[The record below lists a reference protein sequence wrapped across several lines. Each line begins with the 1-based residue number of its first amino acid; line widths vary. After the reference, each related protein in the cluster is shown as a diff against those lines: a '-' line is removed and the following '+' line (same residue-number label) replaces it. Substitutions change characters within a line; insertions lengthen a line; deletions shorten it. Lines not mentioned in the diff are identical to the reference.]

1 MDLSLFTKSYAI
13 NENTTLLEFVDS
25 LRKRILNESSNCSR
39 CDVIADRYFK
49 NSLKQNIQSSR
60 ELRFR
65 KHFNDETKFPGDFRS
80 TFLTN
85 SVNNDDLQVYLAEN
99 FLETPIFQKH
109 LVIKY
114 NDSILANIEN
124 IIA

>member
-1 MDLSLFTKSYAI
+1 MDLSLFTKSCDI
-13 NENTTLLEFVDS
+13 NENTTLLEFADS
-25 LRKRILNESSNCSR
+25 LRK
-39 CDVIADRYFK
+39 RYFK
-49 NSLKQNIQSSR
+49 NSLKQNIRSSR
-60 ELRFR
+60 GLRSR
-65 KHFNDETKFPGDFRS
+65 KHFNDETKILGDFRS

-85 SVNNDDLQVYLAEN
+85 SVNNDDLQVYLAEK